1 MLQFAVDVL
10 KVKHIMV
17 VGHHGCSGVS
27 AAVHGERRGF
37 VDHRLHPIREV
48 YHQDRLNR
56 LCELSLITIRNGD
69 GPEVRPRRTG
79 RTERVS
85 ANASSQHD
93 KTPLITNFISNWAN
107 AMPMQR
113 RTPPPNGKYS

>member
-27 AAVHGERRGF
+27 ATVDGERRGL
-37 VDHRLHPIREV
+37 VDHWLHPIREV
-48 YHQDRLNR
+48 YHQHRHELDAFRDWRDRLNR

-93 KTPLITNFISNWAN
+93 KTPLITNFISN
-107 AMPMQR
+107 
-113 RTPPPNGKYS
+113 